1 MSKKGDGGGGG
12 GGGGSSG
19 SNVGGGSTGGMGRR
33 PAGRNYANASQAARL
48 QKTKTASASRF
59 WARQAG
65 DEFDARFGYPRFE
78 EGPPRLGWLLDMNAT
93 TVPDEEGRERS
104 GLDLYFLQQDGDTFK
119 VTAFYEPYFYLGLRD
134 DRYVAEVTQLLQR
147 KFDQVGMTIVAC
159 DKEDLDMPNHLSG
172 KLHRFLRLSFNN
184 VSDLMEV
191 RSVLMPLVERN
202 KQRVAVNLAGGG
214 THGGGMDGNGAG
226 GGAGRP
232 PDDFFETLV
241 DIREYDVAYVV
252 RVAIDLD
259 LRVGAWYTVT
269 ARGEHVSLKW
279 ERDIIEKAEPR
290 VLAFDIECTKAPL
303 KFPDANVD
311 QVFMIS
317 YMVDGQGFLLINREV
332 VGEDIKDFEYTPKPA
347 YSGPFKVVNLADEPG
362 LLREFLRHVQE
373 IRPQI
378 FVTYNGDYFD
388 WPFLETRMAA
398 HGMDMS
404 AEIGVAEKQGEYRGR
419 AAVHL
424 DAFHWVKRDSYLPQ
438 GAQGLKAV
446 TKYKLGYDPVEVDP
460 EDMVRFAHERPTEM
474 ASYSVS
480 DAVATY
486 YLYTTYVHNFI
497 FSLCTI
503 IPMKAEDVLRKG
515 SGTLCETLLMVEAF
529 KGNIVCPNKQIE
541 APLQFYKGHLL
552 ESETYVGGHVE
563 CLETGVYRS
572 DIDYKF
578 RLVPSALQQLIDN
591 VDRDLRFAVEVEG
604 QAKVEDVVN
613 YAEVKAQIVER
624 LAELRDSPLRDEP
637 PLIYHLDVGAMYP
650 NIILTNR
657 LQPCSIVDQSDCA
670 ACDFNQE
677 KNQCK
682 RPMKWVW
689 RGDHLP
695 ATRSDFEQVQTQL
708 AYERTSTGEAYH
720 SLDRAEQTRKLRE
733 RLKLYSHKVYKKN
746 KVTAQE
752 EREDTVCMR
761 ENPFYVNTVR
771 AFRDRRYEYK
781 VLTKKWKGA
790 KLKAEAADDAL
801 GRKAAE
807 DKETVFDSLQL
818 AHKCILNSFYGY
830 VMRKGARWRSMQMAG
845 IVTDTG
851 ARLIT
856 QARELMEQI
865 GRPLELDTDGIW
877 CILPVSFPEN
887 FTLKTAAGKKI
898 PLSYPCVMLNADV
911 HERYTNHQYQDLVDP
926 ATHRYATHS
935 ECSIFFEVDG
945 PYRCMVLPSSTE
957 EGKLLKKRYA
967 VFNMDGSLA
976 ELKGFELKRRGE
988 LELIKAFQGQVFE
1001 CFLKGETL
1009 QECYD
1014 AVGEVANYWL
1024 DVLDSRGEELDDEEV
1039 VGLISE
1045 NKTISKTLD
1054 QYGDQKGT
1062 SLTTASR
1069 LADFLGPDM
1078 VKDKG
1083 LNCRLVIANRPHGA
1097 PVTERAIP
1105 TAIFSTEPG
1114 IRKHFLRKWL
1124 KDSAMSDFDIRS
1136 LIDWEYYKERLGKS
1150 IQKIITIPAAMQKV
1164 PNPVPRVLHPDWL
1177 EKKIRELTDG
1187 YRQLK
1192 ISNLFASGGGGGGV
1206 GGGGGGVG
1214 ATPSKARPALMDI
1227 EDTMGGTSG
1236 GSGTAAKPCTA
1247 VVRRVV
1253 RGSNGGDG
1261 GEDENDENEDIGNT
1275 GGETEAA
1282 SSSSAAAAAATP
1294 APRKRCPAMGEDFQ
1308 GWLAF
1313 RKAQWRE
1320 ARLERRLEARGR
1332 RGAVGSRR
1340 LREGEGGEM
1349 TTGGKAPKRQNVA
1362 SFLKSAALAVTQGCW
1377 QVIEIR
1383 ESDVPGE
1390 FVVWAM
1396 TGQKS
1401 LQKLHLKVQR
1411 TMYITSNVEDEVGFQ
1426 KIRGRKVTRFLPHGY
1441 RSPYTYEVNMDERRF
1456 LSNENNLARWLST
1469 AGVTGV
1475 YELQTPLW
1483 FRAITKVGCLA
1494 QLSSR
1499 YSGGVGGGKSGSRA
1513 FQLEDL
1519 ESLSTASMPYL
1530 HPSSAVFRN
1539 VYMYISQS
1547 ARRAV
1552 VALFI
1557 LGGDNRD
1564 LEPDRRDGQP
1574 APPPMRATAQVW
1586 LANPFSSVEARPPL
1600 KRFFARYAPPGVTC
1614 DFSSTYVASLNSA
1627 LAQLNAALTTYLQ
1640 ERHGPTVVLSQSV
1653 LDLSILRRSVTALN
1667 DLPVVSMPSN
1677 ADDNRYPALS
1687 WQSYSTQRMIQRF
1700 LCMPAWLQDRLQA
1713 ARYSHLPLGNL
1724 GLDTQRT
1731 VADVFFGR
1739 LLDGNRHVLWASES
1753 TRPDLG
1759 GAEDDE
1765 NDSWA
1770 DEATNPVICVPG
1782 AYRKICIEL
1791 EVEGLAVLSML
1802 SAADLEE
1809 MDGAQGGLGLGDVMM
1824 GGGGGGRGGGGGG
1837 AEGGGADRACAGAVR
1852 LLRVLVETW
1861 MGEVEKMG
1869 SVQADALAT
1878 NFWRW
1883 MCDADSLFYDPAL
1896 RRLCLMLMNKYFHR
1910 LVAEMRRLGATVIF
1924 ANAQRITIATNK
1936 EDMASAHEYASF
1948 VVRTVLSRRVFS
1960 RLQITPVRYWWQL
1973 LFYDEHNYGGLEY
1986 KDPEA
1991 AAAHRAAVKA
2001 AAAAEKE
2008 EAAAKAAAMAAAEE
2022 AVALAA
2028 VEEAEA
2034 RRKARRESNGK
2045 GKGRKGGRKE
2055 EEDEVEEEEEEEED
2069 DESEGD
2075 EWDDGGAVSKK
2086 RSSAEKEEGGREG
2099 GEGGASASQSNARRR
2114 RVVQDEDEDEDEEEA
2129 EKEGKA
2135 RESESEMDEGTP
2147 EKKLKSKGRLEE
2159 VEGEMQKA
2167 GAGGGPE
2174 GEGEEEEVDEE
2185 DYDLKSHWD
2194 MLNYLPPALRHPFD
2208 YVVATVLADHLRE
2221 ERERKQDRQE
2231 RLAALGD
2238 RLLFGQEGEE
2248 EEGEEEGVDREREQD
2263 KAVQALQKE
2272 EDGHEGSMVKFLQK
2286 LVEGRLTRTLL
2297 RMVQDIDDALRGPE
2311 CFPVMVGSYKQLSKP
2326 ALEFVKV
2333 VCGLLKLDP
2342 AVEEQVMVLR
2352 RQLLAQ
2358 LGVKEFSEEGL
2369 SADYCR
2375 SFVVPDLICAFCS
2388 HCRDLDLCRDEQLLS
2403 EDPDQW
2409 WRCPHCANRYDVDR
2423 LEQLLIAAVERQI
2436 TRYALQDLRCVKCRR
2451 VSTLSMNDVCK
2462 CSGRLV
2468 GDERPLE
2475 FENLMATLRR
2485 VALHF
2490 SLPGLKEAVDFALR
2504 IAPEDEVQHDLQEV
2518 QQQFQQ
2524 AQPFESN

>member
-1 MSKKGDGGGGG
+1 MGG
-12 GGGGSSG
+12 
-19 SNVGGGSTGGMGRR
+19 TGRR
-33 PAGRNYANASQAARL
+33 APGRNYANASQASRL
-48 QKTKTASASRF
+48 QQSQKASAFRSR
-59 WARQAG
+59 ARQLG
-65 DEFDARFGYPRFE
+65 DEFDSRFGYPRFE

-93 TVPDEEGRERS
+93 SVPDEEGRERS

-119 VTAFYEPYFYLGLRD
+119 VTAFYEPYFYVGLRD
-134 DRYVAEVTQLLQR
+134 DRYATEVTQLLQR

-159 DKEDLDMPNHLSG
+159 DKEDLDMPNHLTG
-172 KLHRFLRLSFNN
+172 KLHRFLRLSFFS

-191 RSVLMPLVERN
+191 KSVLLPLVERN
-202 KQRVAVNLAGGG
+202 KERVAIGLASGSGGAG
-214 THGGGMDGNGAG
+214 LMNEG

-241 DIREYDVAYVV
+241 DMREYDVAYVV

-259 LRVGAWYTVT
+259 LRVGAWYTV
-269 ARGEHVSLKW
+269 AAQGENVTLKW
-279 ERDIIEKAEPR
+279 EKDIIEKAEPR

-332 VGEDIKDFEYTPKPA
+332 VGEDIQDFEYTPKPA
-347 YSGPFKVVNLADEPG
+347 YSGPFTVVNLADEMG
-362 LLREFLRHVQE
+362 LLRYFLKHIQE
-373 IRPQI
+373 VRPQI

-388 WPFLETRMAA
+388 WPFLETRMRS
-398 HGMDMS
+398 HGLDMS
-404 AEIGVAEKQGEYRGR
+404 EEIGVYESQGEYRGR
-419 AAVHL
+419 ASVHL

-438 GAQGLKAV
+438 GAQGLKSV

-460 EDMVRFAHERPTEM
+460 EDMVRFANERPTEM

-486 YLYTTYVHNFI
+486 YLYTTYVHSFI

-503 IPMKAEDVLRKG
+503 IPMKAEEVLRKG

-529 KGNIVCPNKQIE
+529 KGNIVCPNKQVE
-541 APLQFYKGHLL
+541 APLQFHKGHLL

-578 RLVPSALQQLIDN
+578 RMVPAALQQLIDN

-604 QAKVEDVVN
+604 KAKVEDVVN
-613 YAEVKAQIVER
+613 YAEVKAQILER
-624 LAELRDSPLRDEP
+624 LVELRDNPLRDEP
-637 PLIYHLDVGAMYP
+637 PLVYHLDVGAMYP

-657 LQPCSIVDQSDCA
+657 LQPSSIVDQSDCA

-708 AYERTSTGEAYH
+708 AYERTNTGEAYH
-720 SLDRAEQTRKLRE
+720 ALDRAEQTKKLRE
-733 RLKLYSHKVYKKN
+733 RLKLYSHKVYKKT
-746 KVTAQE
+746 KVTVQE

-790 KLKAEAADDAL
+790 KLKAEEAGDAL
-801 GRKAAE
+801 SRKSAE
-807 DKETVFDSLQL
+807 DKEIVFDSLQL

-887 FTLKTAAGKKI
+887 FTLHTANGKKI

-911 HERYTNHQYQDLVDP
+911 HERYTNHQYQDLKDP
-926 ATHRYATHS
+926 ATHRYEMHS

-988 LELIKAFQGQVFE
+988 LELIKAFQSQVFE
-1001 CFLKGETL
+1001 CFLKGSSLT
-1009 QECYD
+1009 ECYG

-1083 LNCRLVIANRPHGA
+1083 LNCRLVISNRPHGA

-1114 IRKHFLRKWL
+1114 VRKHFLRKWL

-1136 LIDWEYYKERLGKS
+1136 IIDWEYYKERLGKS

-1164 PNPVPRVLHPDWL
+1164 PNPVPRVQHPDWL

-1192 ISNLFASGGGGGGV
+1192 ISNLFAAGGSAAAAAAASQGGS
-1206 GGGGGGVG
+1206 
-1214 ATPSKARPALMDI
+1214 TPAKGRPALMDI
-1227 EDTMGGTSG
+1227 EDTAGSSG
-1236 GSGTAAKPCTA
+1236 GGGKGTAI
-1247 VVRRVV
+1247 VRRVV
-1253 RGSNGGDG
+1253 RAT
-1261 GEDENDENEDIGNT
+1261 EKKND
-1275 GGETEAA
+1275 AA
-1282 SSSSAAAAAATP
+1282 KSTQGP
-1294 APRKRCPAMGEDFQ
+1294 VPEAPRKKCPPMNKDFQ

-1320 ARLERRLEARGR
+1320 AHLERRLEARGR

-1340 LREGEGGEM
+1340 VRDGGGGELAA
-1349 TTGGKAPKRQNVA
+1349 GGAPKRQNVE
-1362 SFLKSAALAVTQGCW
+1362 SFLKSAALAVTRGCW

-1383 ESDVPGE
+1383 ESEVPGE

-1401 LQKLHLKVQR
+1401 LQRLHLKVQR
-1411 TMYITSNVEDEVGFQ
+1411 TMYITSNVEDDLGFQ
-1426 KIRGRKVTRFLPHGY
+1426 RIRGRKVTRFLPHGY
-1441 RSPYTYEVNMDERRF
+1441 RSPFTYEVKMDERRF
-1456 LSNENNLARWLST
+1456 LSNENNIARWLST

-1483 FRAITKVGCLA
+1483 FRAISKVGCLA
-1494 QLSSR
+1494 QVSSR
-1499 YSGGVGGGKSGSRA
+1499 YNGAGGSSGSRA

-1530 HPSSAVFRN
+1530 HPSTAIFRN

-1547 ARRAV
+1547 GRRAV

-1564 LEPDRRDGQP
+1564 LEPDRDGGMDAPQP
-1574 APPPMRATAQVW
+1574 LRATAQVW
-1586 LANPFSSVEARPPL
+1586 LANPFSTAEARPPL

-1627 LAQLNAALTTYLQ
+1627 LALLNAALTSYLQ

-1653 LDLSILRRSVTALN
+1653 LDLSILRRTVSALN
-1667 DLPVVSMPSN
+1667 DLPVVTMPSN

-1700 LCMPAWLQDRLQA
+1700 LCMPAWLQDRLHS
-1713 ARYSHLPLGNL
+1713 ARYAHLPLGNL

-1731 VADVFFGR
+1731 MADVVFGR
-1739 LLDGNRHVLWASES
+1739 LLDANRHVLWASES

-1765 NDSWA
+1765 NDAWA
-1770 DEATNPVICVPG
+1770 DEAVNPVIRVPG

-1791 EVEGLAVLSML
+1791 EVEGLAILSML
-1802 SAADLEE
+1802 SATEIDE
-1809 MDGAQGGLGLGDVMM
+1809 MDGAKGLASSDVMNM
-1824 GGGGGGRGGGGGG
+1824 PRGGGGGAG
-1837 AEGGGADRACAGAVR
+1837 GPEGGPAGGGDDRACAGAFR

-1869 SVQADALAT
+1869 SLQADALAT

-1910 LVAEMRRLGATVIF
+1910 LVAEMRRLGAQVIF

-2001 AAAAEKE
+2001 AAAAEAA
-2008 EAAAKAAAMAAAEE
+2008 EAAERTA
-2022 AVALAA
+2022 ALATA
-2028 VEEAEA
+2028 EAADEAELRA
-2034 RRKARRESNGK
+2034 STTTTTTTTKTKKK
-2045 GKGRKGGRKE
+2045 GDKVAVV
-2055 EEDEVEEEEEEEED
+2055 DDSEEEEEEEE
-2069 DESEGD
+2069 
-2075 EWDDGGAVSKK
+2075 EWDDGGKLFSRK
-2086 RSSAEKEEGGREG
+2086 RQESQEEEGL
-2099 GEGGASASQSNARRR
+2099 GASQGRRRR
-2114 RVVQDEDEDEDEEEA
+2114 RVVQDDDEEEDEEA
-2129 EKEGKA
+2129 A
-2135 RESESEMDEGTP
+2135 TP
-2147 EKKLKSKGRLEE
+2147 PAPTAGPPKSRLEE
-2159 VEGEMQKA
+2159 VEGELHKA
-2167 GAGGGPE
+2167 GADAQE
-2174 GEGEEEEVDEE
+2174 AEEEEEVDEE

-2208 YVVATVLADHLRE
+2208 FVVATVLADHLRE
-2221 ERERKQDRQE
+2221 ERQRKQDRQE
-2231 RLAALGD
+2231 QLAALGD
-2238 RLLFGQEGEE
+2238 RLLLQEEEE
-2248 EEGEEEGVDREREQD
+2248 EEGGAGAAEDQDRQ
-2263 KAVQALQKE
+2263 VQALQKE
-2272 EDGHEGSMVKFLQK
+2272 EENHDQNMVKFLQK

-2297 RMVQDIDDALRGPE
+2297 RMVQDIDNEMRGPE

-2326 ALEFVKV
+2326 SLEFVKV
-2333 VCGLLKLDP
+2333 VCGILKLDP
-2342 AVEEQVMVLR
+2342 TVEEQVMVLR

-2423 LEQLLIAAVERQI
+2423 LEQLLVAAVERQI

-2451 VSTLSMNDVCK
+2451 VSTLSMADVCK

-2468 GDERPLE
+2468 GDERPQE
-2475 FENLMATLRR
+2475 FENLLATLRR

-2490 SLPGLKEAVDFALR
+2490 QLPSLKETVDFALR
-2504 IAPEDEVQHDLQEV
+2504 IAPEDEAPTDMQDL
-2518 QQQFQQ
+2518 QQQFLQQ
-2524 AQPFESN
+2524 QPFVEPN

>member
-1 MSKKGDGGGGG
+1 MSKKGDGGSGGG
-12 GGGGSSG
+12 NGSSSG
-19 SNVGGGSTGGMGRR
+19 SNVGGGSIGGTGRR
-33 PAGRNYANASQAARL
+33 ATGRNYASASQAARL

-59 WARQAG
+59 RARQAG
-65 DEFDARFGYPRFE
+65 DEFDARFGYSRFD
-78 EGPPRLGWLLDMNAT
+78 EGPPRLGWLLDISAT

-104 GLDLYFLQQDGDTFK
+104 GLDLYFLQQDGETFK
-119 VTAFYEPYFYLGLRD
+119 VTAFYEPYFYVGLRD

-172 KLHRFLRLSFNN
+172 KLHRFLRLSFSN

-202 KQRVAVNLAGGG
+202 KQRMAVSLAGGG
-214 THGGGMDGNGAG
+214 TNGGGMDGSSAG

-332 VGEDIKDFEYTPKPA
+332 VGEDIQDFEYTPKPA
-347 YSGPFKVVNLADEPG
+347 FSGPFKVVNLADEAA

-388 WPFLETRMAA
+388 WPFLETRLQAQ
-398 HGMDMS
+398 GMDMS
-404 AEIGVAEKQGEYRGR
+404 AEIGVAETQGEYRGR

-529 KGNIVCPNKQIE
+529 KGNIVCPNKQVD
-541 APLQFYKGHLL
+541 ASLQFYKGHLL
-552 ESETYVGGHVE
+552 ENETYVGGHVE

-572 DIDYKF
+572 DLDYKF
-578 RLVPSALQQLIDN
+578 RLVSSALQGLIDN

-624 LAELRDSPLRDEP
+624 LADLRDNPLRDEP

-670 ACDFNQE
+670 ACGFNQE

-720 SLDRAEQTRKLRE
+720 SLDRAEQTKKLRE

-781 VLTKKWKGA
+781 LLTKKWKGA
-790 KLKAEAADDAL
+790 KLRAEAADDAL

-887 FTLKTAAGKKI
+887 FTLKTATGRTI

-967 VFNMDGSLA
+967 VFNVDGSLA

-1001 CFLKGETL
+1001 CFLKGGSL
-1009 QECYD
+1009 QECYE

-1136 LIDWEYYKERLGKS
+1136 LVDWEYYKERLGKS

-1192 ISNLFASGGGGGGV
+1192 ISNLFAAGGGEGV
-1206 GGGGGGVG
+1206 D
-1214 ATPSKARPALMDI
+1214 ATPSQARPVLLDI
-1227 EDTMGGTSG
+1227 EDSMGGTRG
-1236 GSGTAAKPCTA
+1236 GSGTTSKPRTA
-1247 VVRRVV
+1247 VVRRIA
-1253 RGSNGGDG
+1253 RGAKGGDG
-1261 GEDENDENEDIGNT
+1261 GEDENDENEDSTNI
-1275 GGETEAA
+1275 GGETEATA
-1282 SSSSAAAAAATP
+1282 APTAAAMPAA
-1294 APRKRCPAMGEDFQ
+1294 RKRCPAIGEDFQ

-1320 ARLERRLEARGR
+1320 ARRERRLETRGR
-1332 RGAVGSRR
+1332 RAVVGSRR
-1340 LREGEGGEM
+1340 FRDGEGGEL
-1349 TTGGKAPKRQNVA
+1349 TIGGAPKRQNVA

-1383 ESDVPGE
+1383 ESEVPGE

-1401 LQKLHLKVQR
+1401 LQRLHLKVQR
-1411 TMYITSNVEDEVGFQ
+1411 TMYITSDVEDEVGFQ
-1426 KIRGRKVTRFLPHGY
+1426 KIRGRKVNRFLPHGH
-1441 RSPYTYEVNMDERRF
+1441 RSPYIYEVKMDERRF

-1499 YSGGVGGGKSGSRA
+1499 YGAGGKKSGSRA

-1519 ESLSTASMPYL
+1519 ESLSTVSMPYL
-1530 HPSSAVFRN
+1530 HPSTAVFRN

-1552 VALFI
+1552 IALFI

-1564 LEPDRRDGQP
+1564 LEPQDGQP
-1574 APPPMRATAQVW
+1574 APPPMHATAQVW
-1586 LANPFSSVEARPPL
+1586 LANPFSSAETRPPL

-1614 DFSSTYVASLNSA
+1614 DFSSAYVASLNSA
-1627 LAQLNAALTTYLQ
+1627 LAQLNAALASYLQ
-1640 ERHGPTVVLSQSV
+1640 ERHGPTVVFSQSV
-1653 LDLSILRRSVTALN
+1653 LDLSILRRYVPALN
-1667 DLPVVSMPSN
+1667 DMPVVSMPSN

-1700 LCMPAWLQDRLQA
+1700 LCMPAWLQDRLEA

-1724 GLDTQRT
+1724 GADTQRT
-1731 VADVFFGR
+1731 MADVFFGR

-1765 NDSWA
+1765 NDAWA
-1770 DEATNPVICVPG
+1770 DEATNPVIRVPG

-1802 SAADLEE
+1802 SAAELEE
-1809 MDGAQGGLGLGDVMM
+1809 MDGTQGGLGMGDVMM
-1824 GGGGGGRGGGGGG
+1824 GGGGGGVT
-1837 AEGGGADRACAGAVR
+1837 EGGGDDRACAGAFR
-1852 LLRVLVETW
+1852 LLRALVETW

-1878 NFWRW
+1878 NYWRW
-1883 MCDADSLFYDPAL
+1883 MCDADSLFHDPAL
-1896 RRLCLMLMNKYFHR
+1896 RRLCLMLMSKYFHR

-1924 ANAQRITIATNK
+1924 ANAQRITIATDK
-1936 EDMASAHEYASF
+1936 EDMASAYEYASF

-2008 EAAAKAAAMAAAEE
+2008 EAAARAAAMVAAEE

-2034 RRKARRESNGK
+2034 RKNARRESYWK
-2045 GKGRKGGRKE
+2045 GKRREGGRDE
-2055 EEDEVEEEEEEEED
+2055 EEEVEEEEEEE

-2075 EWDDGGAVSKK
+2075 EWDDGGVVGKK
-2086 RSSAEKEEGGREG
+2086 RPSLEKEDGQKEG
-2099 GEGGASASQSNARRR
+2099 GEGASQSNSRRR
-2114 RVVQDEDEDEDEEEA
+2114 RVVQEEEEGEEEEEERK
-2129 EKEGKA
+2129 EKEDKA
-2135 RESESEMDEGTP
+2135 NQSEMDEATP
-2147 EKKLKSKGRLEE
+2147 EKTTKSKGRLEE
-2159 VEGEMQKA
+2159 VGGEMQKVNA
-2167 GAGGGPE
+2167 TGGGE
-2174 GEGEEEEVDEE
+2174 EEGEEEESEVE

-2194 MLNYLPPALRHPFD
+2194 LLNYLPPALRHPFD
-2208 YVVATVLADHLRE
+2208 YVVATVLADYLRE
-2221 ERERKQDRQE
+2221 ERERRQDRQE
-2231 RLAALGD
+2231 RLAVLGD
-2238 RLLFGQEGEE
+2238 RLLVGQEDGDDGEE
-2248 EEGEEEGVDREREQD
+2248 GGEDSVYTEREQD

-2297 RMVQDIDDALRGPE
+2297 RMVQDIDNELRGPE
-2311 CFPVMVGSYKQLSKP
+2311 CFPVMVGSYKHLSRP

-2333 VCGLLKLDP
+2333 VCGILKLDP

-2388 HCRDLDLCRDEQLLS
+2388 HCRDLDLCRDEQLLG

-2423 LEQLLIAAVERQI
+2423 LEQLLIAAVQRQI
-2436 TRYALQDLRCVKCRR
+2436 TRYALQDLRCIKCRR
-2451 VSTLSMNDVCK
+2451 VSTLLMNDVCK

-2468 GDERPLE
+2468 GDELPLK
-2475 FENLMATLRR
+2475 FENLVATLRR

-2490 SLPGLKEAVDFALR
+2490 SLSGLKEAVEFALR
-2504 IAPEDEVQHDLQEV
+2504 IAPEDEVQHDLQDL

>member
-1 MSKKGDGGGGG
+1 MSKKGDGGNIEANNSRGPTNGA
-12 GGGGSSG
+12 SS
-19 SNVGGGSTGGMGRR
+19 STSRR
-33 PAGRNYANASQAARL
+33 PGRNYANASQAARL
-48 QKTKTASASRF
+48 QKSQKASASRYR
-59 WARQAG
+59 ARQAG
-65 DEFDARFGYPRFE
+65 DEFDIRFGYSRFE
-78 EGPPRLGWLLDMNAT
+78 EGSPRLGWLLDMNAS

-104 GLDLYFLQQDGDTFK
+104 GMDLYFLQQDGDTFK
-119 VTAFYEPYFYLGLRD
+119 VTTFYEPYFYIGLRD
-134 DRYVAEVTQLLQR
+134 DRYIAEVMQLLQR
-147 KFDQVGMTIVAC
+147 KFDQVGMTILAC
-159 DKEDLDMPNHLSG
+159 DKEDLDLPNHLSG
-172 KLHRFLRLSFNN
+172 KLHRFLRLSFFN
-184 VSDLMEV
+184 VSELMDV
-191 RSVLMPLVERN
+191 RSVLLPLVERN
-202 KQRVAVNLAGGG
+202 KQRMAVGLAGDARE
-214 THGGGMDGNGAG
+214 GGMEGLGPGSGA
-226 GGAGRP
+226 RP

-241 DIREYDVAYVV
+241 DIREYDVPYVV

-269 ARGEHVSLKW
+269 ARGEHVALKW
-279 ERDIIEKAEPR
+279 EKDIIEKAEPR

-311 QVFMIS
+311 QIFMIS
-317 YMVDGQGFLLINREV
+317 YMVDGQGYLLINREV
-332 VGEDIKDFEYTPKPA
+332 VGEDIQDFEYTPKPA
-347 YSGPFKVVNLADEPG
+347 YAGPFTVVNVPDEEAV
-362 LLREFLRHVQE
+362 LREFIRHVQE
-373 IRPQI
+373 LRPQI

-388 WPFLETRMAA
+388 WPFMETRMEA
-398 HGMDMS
+398 HGIEMS
-404 AEIGVAEKQGEYRGR
+404 TEIGVAESQGEYRGR

-460 EDMVRFAHERPTEM
+460 EDMVRFAHERATEM

-497 FSLCTI
+497 FSLSTI

-529 KGNIVCPNKQIE
+529 RGNIVCPNKQVE
-541 APLQFYKGHLL
+541 APMRFHKGHLL

-578 RLVPSALQQLIDN
+578 RLVPSALQALIDN

-604 QAKVEDVVN
+604 HARVENVVN
-613 YAEVKAQIVER
+613 YAEVKAEIIER
-624 LAELRDSPLRDEP
+624 LAELRDTPLRDEP

-695 ATRSDFEQVQTQL
+695 ATRSDFEQVQVQL

-720 SLDRAEQTRKLRE
+720 ALDRAEQTRKLRE
-733 RLKLYSHKVYKKN
+733 RLKLYSHKVYKKT

-781 VLTKKWKGA
+781 VLTKKWKSV
-790 KLKAEAADDAL
+790 KLKAEASDDAL

-830 VMRKGARWRSMQMAG
+830 VMRKGARWRSMEMAG

-887 FTLKTAAGKKI
+887 FTLLTAAGKKI

-967 VFNMDGSLA
+967 VFNKDGSLA

-1001 CFLKGETL
+1001 CFLKGSTL
-1009 QECYD
+1009 EECYN
-1014 AVGEVANYWL
+1014 AVGDIANFWL

-1054 QYGDQKGT
+1054 QYGDQKGA

-1114 IRKHFLRKWL
+1114 VRKHFLRKWL

-1136 LIDWEYYKERLGKS
+1136 LIDWDYYKERLGKS

-1177 EKKIRELTDG
+1177 DKKIRELTDG

-1192 ISNLFASGGGGGGV
+1192 ISNLFAAEENAEGGV
-1206 GGGGGGVG
+1206 G
-1214 ATPSKARPALMDI
+1214 TPGKHALMDI
-1227 EDTMGGTSG
+1227 EDTMGGLSRG
-1236 GSGTAAKPCTA
+1236 KGSALKPYTA
-1247 VVRRVV
+1247 VVRRVG
-1253 RGSNGGDG
+1253 RKLDEEGH
-1261 GEDENDENEDIGNT
+1261 DENDS
-1275 GGETEAA
+1275 TEANGKIGQDAAVEDKPRPIQEAKAVGESAGMPA
-1282 SSSSAAAAAATP
+1282 S
-1294 APRKRCPAMGEDFQ
+1294 RKHCPAIREDFQ
-1308 GWLAF
+1308 GWLAY

-1320 ARLERRLEARGR
+1320 GRMERRLEARGR
-1332 RGAVGSRR
+1332 RGAVGNRR
-1340 LREGEGGEM
+1340 PRHGEGVEPG
-1349 TTGGKAPKRQNVA
+1349 TRGVTKRQNVA
-1362 SFLKSAALAVTQGCW
+1362 SFLKGAALAVTQGCW

-1383 ESDVPGE
+1383 ESELPGE

-1401 LQKLHLKVQR
+1401 MQRLHLKVHR
-1411 TMYITSNVEDEVGFQ
+1411 TMYITSNMEDEVGFQ
-1426 KIRGRKVTRFLPHGY
+1426 KIKGRRVTRFLPHGY
-1441 RSPYTYEVNMDERRF
+1441 RSPYTYEVTMDERRF

-1483 FRAITKVGCLA
+1483 FRAIAKVGCLA
-1494 QLSSR
+1494 QVSSR
-1499 YSGGVGGGKSGSRA
+1499 YQGGAGGGKSGSRA
-1513 FQLEDL
+1513 FRLEDL

-1530 HPSSAVFRN
+1530 HPSTAVFRN
-1539 VYMYISQS
+1539 LYVYISQS

-1552 VALFI
+1552 VALFV

-1564 LEPDRRDGQP
+1564 LELESADAANSVHSMQ
-1574 APPPMRATAQVW
+1574 ATAQVW
-1586 LANPFSSVEARPPL
+1586 LANPFSTAEARPPL
-1600 KRFFARYAPPGVTC
+1600 KRFFARYAPPGMACT
-1614 DFSSTYVASLNSA
+1614 FSSTYVASLKSA
-1627 LAQLNAALTTYLQ
+1627 LAQLNAALTGYIQ

-1653 LDLSILRRSVTALN
+1653 LDLSILRRSVPALN

-1700 LCMPAWLQDRLQA
+1700 LCMPGWLQDRLQA

-1724 GLDTQRT
+1724 GLDPQRT
-1731 VADVFFGR
+1731 MADVLLGR
-1739 LLDGNRHVLWASES
+1739 LLHGNRHVLWASEG

-1759 GAEDDE
+1759 GAEDDQ
-1765 NDSWA
+1765 NDAWA
-1770 DEATNPVICVPG
+1770 DEASNPVIRVPG
-1782 AYRKICIEL
+1782 AYRKVCIEL
-1791 EVEGLAVLSML
+1791 EIEGLAVLSML
-1802 SAADLEE
+1802 SAAELEE
-1809 MDGAQGGLGLGDVMM
+1809 MDGAQGLATSDVAQGNGGVAGPGMESAGA
-1824 GGGGGGRGGGGGG
+1824 GGGD
-1837 AEGGGADRACAGAVR
+1837 DRACASAFR

-1861 MGEVEKMG
+1861 MGEVERVG
-1869 SVQADALAT
+1869 SLQADALAT

-1896 RRLCLMLMNKYFHR
+1896 RRLCLMLINKYFHR
-1910 LVAEMRRLGATVIF
+1910 LVAEMRRLGAQVIF
-1924 ANAQRITIATNK
+1924 ANAQRIMIATNK

-1948 VVRTVLSRRVFS
+1948 VLRTVLSRRIFS

-1973 LFYDEHNYGGLEY
+1973 FFFDEHNFGGLGY

-1991 AAAHRAAVKA
+1991 AAAHRAALKA
-2001 AAAAEKE
+2001 AAAAEAR
-2008 EAAAKAAAMAAAEE
+2008 EAAERAAAIAAAEE

-2034 RRKARRESNGK
+2034 RRKMRREGRGGG
-2045 GKGRKGGRKE
+2045 GKGRRGDRDGV
-2055 EEDEVEEEEEEEED
+2055 EEDVEEEEEEEED
-2069 DESEGD
+2069 DDESEGE
-2075 EWDDGGAVSKK
+2075 EWDGGGMLGKKRASVGGGADEQS
-2086 RSSAEKEEGGREG
+2086 KEE
-2099 GEGGASASQSNARRR
+2099 SAALSQSDARRR
-2114 RVVQDEDEDEDEEEA
+2114 RVVEEE
-2129 EKEGKA
+2129 EEEEG
-2135 RESESEMDEGTP
+2135 EEVVGSQSSTEGTGSA
-2147 EKKLKSKGRLEE
+2147 LVQGRAKSRLEE
-2159 VEGEMQKA
+2159 VGEEISDD
-2167 GAGGGPE
+2167 GAGSLR
-2174 GEGEEEEVDEE
+2174 GEEEGEADVDEE
-2185 DYDLKSHWD
+2185 DYDLQSHWD
-2194 MLNYLPPALRHPFD
+2194 MLNYLPAALRHPFD
-2208 YVVATVLADHLRE
+2208 YVVATMLADHLRE
-2221 ERERKQDRQE
+2221 ERDRKEHRRE
-2231 RLAALGD
+2231 RLSALGN
-2238 RLLFGQEGEE
+2238 RLLGTSQGQEAEAEE
-2248 EEGEEEGVDREREQD
+2248 EVEM
-2263 KAVQALQKE
+2263 LQKE
-2272 EDGHEGSMVKFLQK
+2272 EENHERSMVRFLQK
-2286 LVEGRLTRTLL
+2286 MVEGRLTRTLL
-2297 RMVQDIDDALRGPE
+2297 RTVQDIDNEFRGPE
-2311 CFPVMVGSYKQLSKP
+2311 CFPATVGVHRQSTTP

-2333 VCGLLKLDP
+2333 VCGLLKLDS
-2342 AVEEQVMVLR
+2342 AVEEQVVVLR

-2358 LGVKEFSEEGL
+2358 LGAKEFSEQGL
-2369 SADYCR
+2369 SEDYCR

-2423 LEQLLIAAVERQI
+2423 VEQLLITAVERQV
-2436 TRYALQDLRCVKCRR
+2436 TRYALQDLRCVNCRR
-2451 VSTLSMNDVCK
+2451 VSTLSMSEVCK

-2468 GDERPLE
+2468 GDEKPSE
-2475 FENLMATLRR
+2475 FQDLMATLRR
-2485 VALHF
+2485 IALQY
-2490 SLPGLKEAVDFALR
+2490 SLAGLKEAVDFALR
-2504 IAPEDEVQHDLQEV
+2504 IAPDTEIKHDLDDLQH
-2518 QQQFQQ
+2518 QFQQ
-2524 AQPFESN
+2524 QQSFVSN